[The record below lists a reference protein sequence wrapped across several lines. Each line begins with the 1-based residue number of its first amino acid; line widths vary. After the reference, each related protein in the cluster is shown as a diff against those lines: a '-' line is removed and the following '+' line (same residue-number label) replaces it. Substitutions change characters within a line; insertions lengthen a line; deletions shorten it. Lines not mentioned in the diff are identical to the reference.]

1 MKDLDRKIALVTG
14 AGTGIGRGIAT
25 VLANHGATVVCT
37 DLQEATAA
45 ATAKAITDNGG
56 QALSFAQDVTSWDST
71 QKVTD
76 AVIDRF
82 GQIDILVTN
91 AGVSKSVPFQDLDV
105 KEWDRVNDVNIKGVF
120 ISCRA
125 VIPHMIQRKYGKIV
139 NISSMVGKE
148 AIPLFVHYCASKFAV
163 IGLTQA
169 LAKEMAPHNIN
180 VNAVCPGVVRTPLWD
195 PLLKQLAK
203 NKNIT
208 EDEAWGEFV
217 GGIPFKRPQEP
228 EDIGEAVAFYASDR
242 ARNITG
248 AAENVSGGQTIW

>member
-1 MKDLDRKIALVTG
+1 MKDLEGKIAIVTG
-14 AGTGIGRGIAT
+14 AGVGIGRGIAA
-25 VLANHGATVVCT
+25 VLANHGATVVCS
-37 DLQEATAA
+37 DLKQPAASETAA
-45 ATAKAITDNGG
+45 IITERGGKAS
-56 QALSFAQDVTSWDST
+56 AFAHDVTSWDST
-71 QKVTD
+71 QSVVADVLT
-76 AVIDRF
+76 AH

-91 AGVSKSVPFQDLDV
+91 AGVSKSVPFHELDV
-105 KEWDRVNDVNIKGVF
+105 AEWDRVNDVNIKGVF
-120 ISCRA
+120 ICCRA
-125 VIPHMIQRKYGKIV
+125 VIPHMISRNYGKIV

-148 AIPLFVHYCASKFAV
+148 GIPLFVHYCASKFAV

-169 LAKEMAPHNIN
+169 LAKEVAQHNIN

-195 PLLKQLAK
+195 PLLKQLSA

-242 ARNITG
+242 ARNITA
-248 AAENVSGGQTIW
+248 AAENVSGGQVIW

>member
-1 MKDLDRKIALVTG
+1 MADLEGKVAIVTG

-25 VLANHGATVVCT
+25 VLASHGATVVCT
-37 DLQEATAA
+37 DIRQAAADETAA
-45 ATAKAITDNGG
+45 AITAHGG
-56 QALSFAQDVTSWDST
+56 RAFALAQDVTSWDST
-71 QKVTD
+71 HGLVAD
-76 AVIDRF
+76 VIHRHR
-82 GQIDILVTN
+82 QIDILVTN
-91 AGVSKSVPFQDLDV
+91 AGVSKSVPFHELDV
-105 KEWDRVNDVNIKGVF
+105 AEWDRVNDVNIKGVF

-125 VIPHMIQRKYGKIV
+125 VIPHMIARKYGKIV

-148 AIPLFVHYCASKFAV
+148 GIPLFVHYCASKFAV

-169 LAKEMAPHNIN
+169 LAKEVAPHNIN

-195 PLLKQLAK
+195 PLLKQLAR

-217 GGIPFKRPQEP
+217 GGIPFRRPQEP

-242 ARNITG
+242 ARNITA
-248 AAENVSGGQTIW
+248 AAENVSGGQMIW

>member
-1 MKDLDRKIALVTG
+1 MKDLDRKIAIVTG

-25 VLANHGATVVCT
+25 VLANHGATVICT
-37 DLQEATAA
+37 DIKEATAA
-45 ATAKAITDNGG
+45 ETAKAITGQGG
-56 QALSFAQDVTSWDST
+56 QALAFAQDVTSWEST
-71 QKVTD
+71 HKVVD
-76 AVIDRF
+76 QVIDRY

-91 AGVSKSVPFQDLDV
+91 AGVSKSVPFHELDV

-125 VIPHMIQRKYGKIV
+125 VIPHMIERKYGKIV

-148 AIPLFVHYCASKFAV
+148 GIPLFVHYCASKFAV

-169 LAKEMAPHNIN
+169 LAKEVAVHNIN

-203 NKNIT
+203 NKSIT

-242 ARNITG
+242 ARNITA
-248 AAENVSGGQTIW
+248 AAENVSGGQMIW

>member
-1 MKDLDRKIALVTG
+1 MKDLDKKIAIVTG

-25 VLANHGATVVCT
+25 VLASHGATVVCT
-37 DLQEATAA
+37 DIKEATAA
-45 ATAKAITDNGG
+45 ETAKAITARGG
-56 QALSFAQDVTSWDST
+56 QAIALAQDVTNWDST
-71 QKVTD
+71 HSVVD
-76 AVIDRF
+76 AALGRY

-105 KEWDRVNDVNIKGVF
+105 AEWDRVNDVNIKGVF

-125 VIPHMIQRKYGKIV
+125 VIPHMIKRKYGKIV

-148 AIPLFVHYCASKFAV
+148 GIPLFVHYCASKFAV

-169 LAKEMAPHNIN
+169 LAKEVAVHNIN

-195 PLLKQLAK
+195 PLLKQLSK

-242 ARNITG
+242 ARNITA
-248 AAENVSGGQTIW
+248 AAENVSGGQMIW

>member
-1 MKDLDRKIALVTG
+1 MKDLEGKVAIVTG

-25 VLANHGATVVCT
+25 VLASHGATVVCT
-37 DLQEATAA
+37 DISEQTASGTAA
-45 ATAKAITDNGG
+45 IIADRGG
-56 QALSFAQDVTSWDST
+56 RAMAFAHDVTDWDST
-71 QKVTD
+71 H
-76 AVIDRF
+76 AVVADSLKAC

-91 AGVSKSVPFQDLDV
+91 AGVSKSVPFHELDV
-105 KEWDRVNDVNIKGVF
+105 AEWNRVNDVNSKGVF

-125 VIPHMIQRKYGKIV
+125 VIPHMMSRKYGKIV

-148 AIPLFVHYCASKFAV
+148 GIPLFVHYCASKFAV

-169 LAKEMAPHNIN
+169 LAKEVAPHNIN

-203 NKNIT
+203 NKNIS

-242 ARNITG
+242 ARNITA
-248 AAENVSGGQTIW
+248 AAENVSGGQMIW

>member
-1 MKDLDRKIALVTG
+1 MKELDKKIAIVTG

-25 VLANHGATVVCT
+25 VLARHGATVICT
-37 DLQEATAA
+37 DLQQATAA
-45 ATAKAITDNGG
+45 ETAKAITAAGN
-56 QALSFAQDVTSWDST
+56 AAISLAQDVTDWNST
-71 QKVTD
+71 H
-76 AVIDRF
+76 AVVDETIKRY

-91 AGVSKSVPFQDLDV
+91 AGVSKSVPFHELDV
-105 KEWDRVNDVNIKGVF
+105 AEWDRVNDVNIKGVF

-125 VIPHMIQRKYGKIV
+125 VIPHMIKRKYGKIV

-148 AIPLFVHYCASKFAV
+148 GIPLFVHYCASKFAV

-169 LAKEMAPHNIN
+169 LAKEVAVHNIN

-195 PLLKQLAK
+195 PLLKQLSR

-242 ARNITG
+242 ARNITA
-248 AAENVSGGQTIW
+248 AAENVSGGQMIW